1 MIAAAKYG
9 ERYLRAMNRY
19 LPDSAIDL
27 LDESCSSVRV
37 SLDT

>member
-1 MIAAAKYG
+1 
-9 ERYLRAMNRY
+9 MNRY

-37 SLDT
+37 SLDTQPPELDNL